1 MTFCFFV
8 SPFINVAAN
17 VPGNPLPKA
26 MITTFDEVRNA
37 ALHLP
42 GADKARLL
50 SLVAM
55 EVTGVYPGI
64 DFQNGVCGGAA
75 RIIRTRIP
83 IWTLEAARRQGMTDA
98 AILGAFPTLTAED
111 LANAWAY
118 ARSHRDEIDREI
130 TANED
135 HS

>member
-1 MTFCFFV
+1 
-8 SPFINVAAN
+8 
-17 VPGNPLPKA
+17 
-26 MITTFDEVRNA
+26 MITTFDEVRDA

-42 GADKARLL
+42 GPDKVRLL
-50 SLVAM
+50 ALVAM
-55 EVTGVYPGI
+55 EVAGAYPGI

-83 IWTLEAARRQGMTDA
+83 VWTLETARRQGMTDA

-118 ARSHRDEIDREI
+118 ARSHREEIDREI

-135 HS
+135 NS